1 MDRNKQLVINSF
13 RVEAHHSRMFYYI
26 GIAAGNILWDL
37 VKGVSKGIED
47 SYKESEAGRIKHLKA
62 KLQKRIGNV
71 YLFIANYMLWRY
83 LHSISYISLFVL
95 HWKLS

>member
-1 MDRNKQLVINSF
+1 MITSF
-13 RVEAHHSRMFYYI
+13 GVNANYSRMFYHI

-62 KLQKRIGNV
+62 KLQKRIGKV
-71 YLFIANYMLWRY
+71 YLFLEHYMLFGAIYEVFCISAFFLLNWRF
-83 LHSISYISLFVL
+83 S
-95 HWKLS
+95 